1 MWKHKIQVLNVIT
14 FKKVRYKNFL
24 STGQQFIEIQL
35 DRSSKTLV
43 VGENGAGKS
52 TMLDALCFGLFQ
64 RAFRNIK
71 KDQMVNSI
79 NEKDCVVEVEF
90 TIGQNEYKIIRG
102 IKPNIF
108 EIWCNDVMLNQDAA
122 VRDYQK
128 HLEQTI
134 LKLNFRS
141 FTQVVIL
148 GNASFVPFMQ
158 LRPEYRR
165 QVVEEILDIEIF
177 SKMNLLFREKQK
189 NQDEL
194 IKQTDF
200 NYQLVDNKIDDKK
213 KYIDDISNRS
223 KDLADFKKAELNKS
237 ITDIANYEE
246 DIKRV
251 RVDIAELQKQ
261 VMDETKVNDKHKKL
275 HTMEAKLE
283 NTCNKH
289 KKDLSFFQ
297 SHNDCPTC
305 QQSIDEAFKSTMM
318 SKKAE
323 KIQELD
329 SALGQ
334 IDKEI
339 KTNEMKLD
347 TINKTMVTIR
357 EKELLINRYET
368 SIDEIKKQTV
378 RLGQEIADLQDE
390 KVSTAEQT
398 GELNQLRE
406 RITELEKD
414 KLDQKNEMVYIDTA
428 RHLMQDT
435 GIKTK
440 IIKQYL
446 PIMNQLINRNLAD
459 MDFFVNFSLDEEFNE
474 TIKSRHRDEFNY
486 HSFSEGEKLRIDL
499 AILFTWREIAK
510 LKNSTNTN
518 LLILDEIFD
527 SSLDSSGT
535 DEFMRILHTTMEK
548 ENVFVISHKGD
559 TLIDKFPRVM
569 KFEKYKNFTRMAE

>member
-1 MWKHKIQVLNVIT
+1 MII

-71 KDQMVNSI
+71 KEQMVNSI

-90 TIGQNEYKIIRG
+90 IIGQNQYKIIRG

-108 EIWCNDVMLNQDAA
+108 EIWCNGVMLNQDAA

-128 HLEQTI
+128 HLESTI

-158 LRPEYRR
+158 LRARHRR

-177 SKMNLLFREKQK
+177 SKMNLMFREKVK
-189 NQDEL
+189 AQDEV
-194 IKQTDF
+194 IKQSDF
-200 NYQLVDNKIDDKK
+200 NCQLIDGKIESQKKHIEDMSGNNQQLIDKK
-213 KYIDDISNRS
+213 QIEIQQ
-223 KDLADFKKAELNKS
+223 AQ
-237 ITDIANYEE
+237 TDIDNYKL
-246 DIKRV
+246 DIDKV
-251 RVDIAELQKQ
+251 NKEKIELQNEIL
-261 VMDETKVNDKHKKL
+261 DETKINNKYKQL
-275 HTMEAKLE
+275 HNMEAKLE
-283 NTCNKH
+283 NTCSKH
-289 KKDLSFFQ
+289 KKDLEFFET
-297 SHNDCPTC
+297 HNDCPTC
-305 QQSIDEAFKSTMM
+305 QQAIDEAFKSTMID
-318 SKKAE
+318 KKKNKVIE
-323 KIQELD
+323 ID
-329 SALGQ
+329 SAMGQ
-334 IDKEI
+334 LVKEI
-339 KTNEMKLD
+339 TTTEQRLHSINE
-347 TINKTMVTIR
+347 TMVTIR

-368 SIDEIKKQTV
+368 SISEIEKYMTNKQNEV
-378 RLGQEIADLQDE
+378 D
-390 KVSTAEQT
+390 
-398 GELNQLRE
+398 
-406 RITELEKD
+406 ELEDD
-414 KLDQKNEMVYIDTA
+414 KFTTGAATGKLEELQEQLTNAETAKVKQKEQKTYLDTA
-428 RHLMQDT
+428 RYLMQDT

-446 PIMNQLINRNLAD
+446 PIMNQFINKNLAD
-459 MDFFVNFSLDEEFNE
+459 MDFFVNFTLDDEFNE

-527 SSLDSSGT
+527 SSLDASGT
-535 DEFMRILHTTMEK
+535 DEFMRILTNKLAK

-559 TLIDKFPRVM
+559 TLLDKFPSIL
-569 KFEKYKNFTRMAE
+569 KFEKYKNFTRMA

>member
-1 MWKHKIQVLNVIT
+1 MIT
-14 FKKVRYKNFL
+14 FKRVRYKNFL

-177 SKMNLLFREKQK
+177 SKMNFLLKDKVK

-194 IKQTDF
+194 IKQADFNCQLIDSKIDSQKKHIEDLSGNNQQSIEKKQLEIKKAETDID
-200 NYQLVDNKIDDKK
+200 NYQLDID
-213 KYIDDISNRS
+213 
-223 KDLADFKKAELNKS
+223 
-237 ITDIANYEE
+237 
-246 DIKRV
+246 RV
-251 RVDIAELQKQ
+251 TTEKTALQNEIL
-261 VMDETKVNDKHKKL
+261 DETKINNKYKQL
-275 HTMEAKLE
+275 HNVEAKLE
-283 NTCNKH
+283 NTCSKH
-289 KKDLSFFQ
+289 KKDLEFFET
-297 SHNDCPTC
+297 HNDCPTC
-305 QQSIDEAFKSTMM
+305 QQSIDEAFKSTM
-318 SKKAE
+318 
-323 KIQELD
+323 
-329 SALGQ
+329 
-334 IDKEI
+334 IDKKKNKVVEVESAMSQLVKEI
-339 KTNEMKLD
+339 TSTETRLTK
-347 TINKTMVTIR
+347 INDTMVAIR

-368 SIDEIKKQTV
+368 SISEIKKYVTNKQNEIDELSDDKFTTGV
-378 RLGQEIADLQDE
+378 ATGQLTQLQEQFSDAEVVKQKYREE
-390 KVSTAEQT
+390 KTY
-398 GELNQLRE
+398 L
-406 RITELEKD
+406 
-414 KLDQKNEMVYIDTA
+414 DTA
-428 RHLMQDT
+428 RYLMQDT

-446 PIMNQLINRNLAD
+446 PIMNQFINKNLAD
-459 MDFFVNFSLDEEFNE
+459 MDFFVNFTLNEEFKE

-499 AILFTWREIAK
+499 SILFTWREIAK
-510 LKNSTNTN
+510 LKNSMNTN

-535 DEFMRILHTTMEK
+535 DEFMRILTNKLAK

-559 TLIDKFPRVM
+559 TLLDKFPSVL
-569 KFEKYKNFTRMAE
+569 KFEKYKNFTRMA

>member
-1 MWKHKIQVLNVIT
+1 MIV

-24 STGQQFIEIQL
+24 STGQQYIEVQL
-35 DRSSKTLV
+35 DRSAKTLV

-71 KDQMVNSI
+71 KEQMVNSI

-90 TIGQNEYKIIRG
+90 IIGQNQYKIIRG

-108 EIWCNDVMLNQDAA
+108 EIWCNGVMLNQDAA

-128 HLEQTI
+128 HLESTI

-158 LRPEYRR
+158 LRARHRR

-177 SKMNLLFREKQK
+177 SKMNLMFREKVK
-189 NQDEL
+189 AQDEV
-194 IKQTDF
+194 IKQSDF
-200 NYQLVDNKIDDKK
+200 NCQLIDGKIESQKKHIEDMSGNNQQLIDKK
-213 KYIDDISNRS
+213 QIEIQQ
-223 KDLADFKKAELNKS
+223 AQ
-237 ITDIANYEE
+237 TDIDNYKL
-246 DIKRV
+246 DIDKV
-251 RVDIAELQKQ
+251 NKEKIELQNEIL
-261 VMDETKVNDKHKKL
+261 DETKINNKYKQL
-275 HTMEAKLE
+275 HNMEAKLE
-283 NTCNKH
+283 NTCSKH
-289 KKDLSFFQ
+289 KKDLEFFET
-297 SHNDCPTC
+297 HNDCPTC
-305 QQSIDEAFKSTMM
+305 QQAIDEAFKSTMID
-318 SKKAE
+318 KKKNKVIE
-323 KIQELD
+323 ID
-329 SALGQ
+329 SAMGQ
-334 IDKEI
+334 LVKEI
-339 KTNEMKLD
+339 TTTEQRLHSINE
-347 TINKTMVTIR
+347 TMVTIR

-368 SIDEIKKQTV
+368 SISEIEKYMTNKQNEV
-378 RLGQEIADLQDE
+378 D
-390 KVSTAEQT
+390 
-398 GELNQLRE
+398 
-406 RITELEKD
+406 ELEDD
-414 KLDQKNEMVYIDTA
+414 KFTTGAATGKLEELQEQLTNAETAKVKQKEQKTYLDTA
-428 RHLMQDT
+428 RYLMQDT

-446 PIMNQLINRNLAD
+446 PIMNQFINKNLAD
-459 MDFFVNFSLDEEFNE
+459 MDFFVNFTLDDEFNE

-527 SSLDSSGT
+527 SSLDASGT
-535 DEFMRILHTTMEK
+535 DEFMRILTNKLAK

-559 TLIDKFPRVM
+559 TLLDKFPSIL
-569 KFEKYKNFTRMAE
+569 KFEKYKNFTRMA

>member
-1 MWKHKIQVLNVIT
+1 MIV

-90 TIGQNEYKIIRG
+90 VIGQNQYKIVRG

-158 LRPEYRR
+158 LRARHRR
-165 QVVEEILDIEIF
+165 EVVEEILDIEIF
-177 SKMNLLFREKQK
+177 SKMNLMFREKQK
-189 NQDEL
+189 LQDEI
-194 IKQTDF
+194 IKQSDFNCQLINGKIESQKKHIEDMSGNNQQLIDKKQIEIQQAQTDID
-200 NYQLVDNKIDDKK
+200 NYQLDID
-213 KYIDDISNRS
+213 
-223 KDLADFKKAELNKS
+223 
-237 ITDIANYEE
+237 
-246 DIKRV
+246 RV
-251 RVDIAELQKQ
+251 TTEKTALQSEIL
-261 VMDETKVNDKHKKL
+261 DETKINNKYKQL
-275 HTMEAKLE
+275 HNLEAKLE
-283 NTCNKH
+283 NTCSKH
-289 KKDLSFFQ
+289 KKDLGFFQ
-297 SHNDCPTC
+297 THNDCPTC
-305 QQSIDEAFKSTMM
+305 QQEIDEAFKTTMQ

-323 KIQELD
+323 KIQELEV
-329 SALGQ
+329 ALGQ
-334 IDKEI
+334 IEKDINSTETRLTKINEI
-339 KTNEMKLD
+339 
-347 TINKTMVTIR
+347 MVAIR

-368 SIDEIKKQTV
+368 SISEIKKYMVNKEHEIDELSDDKFTTGV
-378 RLGQEIADLQDE
+378 ATGQLEELQE
-390 KVSTAEQT
+390 QLTEAESAK
-398 GELNQLRE
+398 
-406 RITELEKD
+406 IK
-414 KLDQKNEMVYIDTA
+414 QKEQKTYLDTA
-428 RHLMQDT
+428 RYLMQDT

-446 PIMNQLINRNLAD
+446 PIMNQFINKNLAD
-459 MDFFVNFSLDEEFNE
+459 MDFFVNFTLDDEFNE

-486 HSFSEGEKLRIDL
+486 NSFSEGEKLRIDL
-499 AILFTWREIAK
+499 SILFTWREIAK
-510 LKNSTNTN
+510 MKNSMNTN

-527 SSLDSSGT
+527 SSLDASGT
-535 DEFMRILHTTMEK
+535 DEFMRILTNKLAK

-559 TLIDKFPRVM
+559 TLLDKFPSIL
-569 KFEKYKNFTRMAE
+569 KFEKYKNFTRMA

>member
-1 MWKHKIQVLNVIT
+1 
-14 FKKVRYKNFL
+14 
-24 STGQQFIEIQL
+24 
-35 DRSSKTLV
+35 
-43 VGENGAGKS
+43 
-52 TMLDALCFGLFQ
+52 
-64 RAFRNIK
+64 
-71 KDQMVNSI
+71 
-79 NEKDCVVEVEF
+79 
-90 TIGQNEYKIIRG
+90 
-102 IKPNIF
+102 
-108 EIWCNDVMLNQDAA
+108 
-122 VRDYQK
+122 
-128 HLEQTI
+128 
-134 LKLNFRS
+134 
-141 FTQVVIL
+141 
-148 GNASFVPFMQ
+148 
-158 LRPEYRR
+158 
-165 QVVEEILDIEIF
+165 
-177 SKMNLLFREKQK
+177 
-189 NQDEL
+189 
-194 IKQTDF
+194 
-200 NYQLVDNKIDDKK
+200 
-213 KYIDDISNRS
+213 
-223 KDLADFKKAELNKS
+223 
-237 ITDIANYEE
+237 
-246 DIKRV
+246 
-251 RVDIAELQKQ
+251 
-261 VMDETKVNDKHKKL
+261 
-275 HTMEAKLE
+275 MEAKLE

-289 KKDLSFFQ
+289 KKDLGFFQ
-297 SHNDCPTC
+297 THNDCPVC
-305 QQSIDEAFKSTMM
+305 QQAIDEAYKSTMM

-323 KIQELD
+323 KIQELEI
-329 SALGQ
+329 ALGQ

-339 KTNEMKLD
+339 KTSEMKLD
-347 TINKTMVTIR
+347 TINKTMVIIR
-357 EKELLINRYET
+357 ERELLINRFET
-368 SIDEIKKQTV
+368 SITEIKKQTV
-378 RLGQEIADLQDE
+378 RLGQEIAELQDE

-406 RITELEKD
+406 RITDLEKD
-414 KLDQKNEMVYIDTA
+414 KLDQKNEMLYIDTA

-446 PIMNQLINRNLAD
+446 PIMNQLINKNLAN

>member
-1 MWKHKIQVLNVIT
+1 MIV

-24 STGQQFIEIQL
+24 STGQQFIDIQL

-90 TIGQNEYKIIRG
+90 IIGQNEYKIVRG
-102 IKPNIF
+102 IRPNIF
-108 EIWCNDVMLNQDAA
+108 EIWCNNIMLNQDAA

-177 SKMNLLFREKQK
+177 SKMNFILKDKVK

-194 IKQTDF
+194 IKQSDF
-200 NYQLVDNKIDDKK
+200 NYQLIESKVDSQKKHIEDMSGNNQQLIDKK
-213 KYIDDISNRS
+213 QIEIQQ
-223 KDLADFKKAELNKS
+223 AQ
-237 ITDIANYEE
+237 TDIDNYQL
-246 DIKRV
+246 DIDRV
-251 RVDIAELQKQ
+251 SAEKTALQNEII
-261 VMDETKVNDKHKKL
+261 DETKINNKYKQL
-275 HTMEAKLE
+275 HNMEAKLE
-283 NTCNKH
+283 NTCSKH
-289 KKDLSFFQ
+289 KKDLKFFET
-297 SHNDCPTC
+297 HNDCPTC
-305 QQSIDEAFKSTMM
+305 QQSIDEAFKSTMID
-318 SKKAE
+318 KKKNKVIE
-323 KIQELD
+323 ID
-329 SALGQ
+329 SAMSQLV
-334 IDKEI
+334 KEI
-339 KTNEMKLD
+339 TTTETRLSKINE
-347 TINKTMVTIR
+347 TMIVIR

-368 SIDEIKKQTV
+368 SISEINKYMTIKEN
-378 RLGQEIADLQDE
+378 EI
-390 KVSTAEQT
+390 
-398 GELNQLRE
+398 GELSDDKFTTGVATGQLTQLQE
-406 RITELEKD
+406 QLTEADTVKVKYKEEKNY
-414 KLDQKNEMVYIDTA
+414 LDTA
-428 RHLMQDT
+428 RYLMQDT

-446 PIMNQLINRNLAD
+446 PIMNQLINKNLAD
-459 MDFFVNFSLDEEFNE
+459 MDFFVNFTLDDGFKE
-474 TIKSRHRDEFNY
+474 TIKSRHRDVFNY

-499 AILFTWREIAK
+499 SILFTWREIAK
-510 LKNSTNTN
+510 MKNSMNTN
-518 LLILDEIFD
+518 LLILDEVFD
-527 SSLDSSGT
+527 SSLDASGT
-535 DEFMRILHTTMEK
+535 DEFMRILTNKLAK

-559 TLIDKFPRVM
+559 TLIDKFPSIL
-569 KFEKYKNFTRMAE
+569 KFEKYKNFTRMA

>member
-1 MWKHKIQVLNVIT
+1 MII

-79 NEKDCVVEVEF
+79 NEKECVVEVEF
-90 TIGQNEYKIIRG
+90 IIGQNEYKVIRG
-102 IKPNIF
+102 IKPNVF
-108 EIWCNDVMLNQDAA
+108 EIWCNGVMLNQDAA

-177 SKMNLLFREKQK
+177 SKMNFLLKDKVK

-194 IKQTDF
+194 IKQADFNCQLIDSKIDSQKKHIEDLSGNNQQSIEKKQLEIKKAETDID
-200 NYQLVDNKIDDKK
+200 NYQLDID
-213 KYIDDISNRS
+213 
-223 KDLADFKKAELNKS
+223 
-237 ITDIANYEE
+237 
-246 DIKRV
+246 RV
-251 RVDIAELQKQ
+251 TTEKTALQNEIL
-261 VMDETKVNDKHKKL
+261 DETKINNKYKQL
-275 HTMEAKLE
+275 HNVEAKLE
-283 NTCNKH
+283 NTCSKH
-289 KKDLSFFQ
+289 KKDLEFFET
-297 SHNDCPTC
+297 HNDCPTC
-305 QQSIDEAFKSTMM
+305 QQSIDEAFKSTM
-318 SKKAE
+318 
-323 KIQELD
+323 
-329 SALGQ
+329 
-334 IDKEI
+334 IDKKKNKVVEVESAMSQLVKEI
-339 KTNEMKLD
+339 TSTETRLTK
-347 TINKTMVTIR
+347 INDTMVAIR

-368 SIDEIKKQTV
+368 SISEIKKYITSKQNEIDELSDDKFTTGV
-378 RLGQEIADLQDE
+378 ATGQLTQLQEQFSDAEVVKQKYREE
-390 KVSTAEQT
+390 KTY
-398 GELNQLRE
+398 L
-406 RITELEKD
+406 
-414 KLDQKNEMVYIDTA
+414 DTA
-428 RHLMQDT
+428 RYLMQDT

-446 PIMNQLINRNLAD
+446 PIMNQFINKNLAD
-459 MDFFVNFSLDEEFNE
+459 MDFFVNFTLNEEFKE

-499 AILFTWREIAK
+499 SILFTWREIAK
-510 LKNSTNTN
+510 LKNSMNTN

-535 DEFMRILHTTMEK
+535 DEFMRILTNKLAK

-559 TLIDKFPRVM
+559 TLLDKFPSVL
-569 KFEKYKNFTRMAE
+569 KFEKYKNFTRMA

>member
-1 MWKHKIQVLNVIT
+1 MIL

-24 STGQQFIEIQL
+24 STGQQFIEIDL
-35 DRSSKTLV
+35 DKSSTTLV

-64 RAFRNIK
+64 RPFRNIK
-71 KDQMVNSI
+71 KDQLINSI
-79 NEKDCVVEVEF
+79 NEKECIVEVEF
-90 TIGQNEYKIIRG
+90 TVGQKDYKIIRG
-102 IKPNIF
+102 IKPNTF
-108 EIWCNDVMLNQDAA
+108 EIWCDGDMLNQDAA
-122 VRDYQK
+122 QRDYQK
-128 HLEQTI
+128 HLEQQI

-158 LRPEYRR
+158 LRARHRR

-177 SKMNLLFREKQK
+177 SKMNIMFREKEK

-200 NYQLVDNKIDDKK
+200 NYQLVDNKIEDKK

-223 KDLADFKKAELNKS
+223 KDLAASKRVELDKT
-237 ITDIANYEE
+237 ITDIANYEQ
-246 DIKRV
+246 DIKKV
-251 RVDIAELQKQ
+251 RTEIASLQKEIL
-261 VMDETKVNDKHKKL
+261 DETKVNSMKSKL
-275 HTMEAKLE
+275 HNVEAKLE
-283 NTCNKH
+283 NTCSKH
-289 KKDLSFFQ
+289 KKDLKFFET
-297 SHNDCPTC
+297 HDDCPTC
-305 QQSIDEAFKSTMM
+305 QQAIDTAFKTTMIN
-318 SKKAE
+318 KKKE
-323 KIQELD
+323 KVLELEVG
-329 SALGQ
+329 LGQ
-334 IDKEI
+334 IDTEI
-339 KTNEMKLD
+339 KTNQMRLD
-347 TINKTMVTIR
+347 TINKTMILIR

-368 SIDEIKKQTV
+368 SIAEIQKQVYKLRVEISEIVDENI
-378 RLGQEIADLQDE
+378 
-390 KVSTAEQT
+390 STAEMN
-398 GELNQLRE
+398 GELNELQEQL
-406 RITELEKD
+406 TDLDKD
-414 KLDQKNEMVYIDTA
+414 KISQKEEKLYIDTA

-446 PIMNQLINRNLAD
+446 PVMNQLINKNLAD

-499 AILFTWREIAK
+499 SILFTWREIAK

-535 DEFMRILHTTMEK
+535 DEFMRILHTTMAK

>member
-1 MWKHKIQVLNVIT
+1 MIV

-24 STGQQFIEIQL
+24 STGQQFIEVQL

-90 TIGQNEYKIIRG
+90 VIGKNQYKIIRG

-108 EIWCNDVMLNQDAA
+108 EIWCNGIMLNQDAA

-158 LRPEYRR
+158 LRARHRR
-165 QVVEEILDIEIF
+165 EVVEEILDIEIF
-177 SKMNLLFREKQK
+177 SKMNLMFREKQK
-189 NQDEL
+189 LQDEV
-194 IKQTDF
+194 IKQSDFNCQLIDGKIESQKKHIEDMSGNNQQLIDKKQIEIQQAQTDID
-200 NYQLVDNKIDDKK
+200 NYQLDID
-213 KYIDDISNRS
+213 
-223 KDLADFKKAELNKS
+223 
-237 ITDIANYEE
+237 
-246 DIKRV
+246 RV
-251 RVDIAELQKQ
+251 TTEKTALQSEIL
-261 VMDETKVNDKHKKL
+261 DETKINNKYKQL
-275 HTMEAKLE
+275 HNLEAKLE
-283 NTCNKH
+283 NTCSKH
-289 KKDLSFFQ
+289 KKDLGFFQ
-297 SHNDCPTC
+297 THNDCPTC
-305 QQSIDEAFKSTMM
+305 QQEIDEAFKTTMQ

-323 KIQELD
+323 KIQELEV
-329 SALGQ
+329 ALGQ
-334 IDKEI
+334 IEKDINSTETRLTKINEI
-339 KTNEMKLD
+339 
-347 TINKTMVTIR
+347 MVAIR

-368 SIDEIKKQTV
+368 SISEIKKYMVNKEHEIDELSDDKFTTGV
-378 RLGQEIADLQDE
+378 ATGQLEELQE
-390 KVSTAEQT
+390 QLTEAETAKIKQKEQKT
-398 GELNQLRE
+398 YL
-406 RITELEKD
+406 
-414 KLDQKNEMVYIDTA
+414 DTA
-428 RHLMQDT
+428 RYLMQDT

-446 PIMNQLINRNLAD
+446 PIMNQFINKNLAD
-459 MDFFVNFSLDEEFNE
+459 MDFFVNFTLDDEFNE
-474 TIKSRHRDEFNY
+474 TIKSRHRDVFNY
-486 HSFSEGEKLRIDL
+486 NSFSEGEKLRIDL
-499 AILFTWREIAK
+499 SILFTWREIAK
-510 LKNSTNTN
+510 MKNSMNTN

-527 SSLDSSGT
+527 SSLDASGT
-535 DEFMRILHTTMEK
+535 DEFMRILTNKLAK

-559 TLIDKFPRVM
+559 TLIDKFPSIL
-569 KFEKYKNFTRMAE
+569 KFEKYKNFTRMA

>member
-1 MWKHKIQVLNVIT
+1 LIL

-24 STGQQFIEIQL
+24 STGQQFIEIDL
-35 DRSSKTLV
+35 DKANTTLV

-64 RAFRNIK
+64 RPFRGIK
-71 KDQMVNSI
+71 KDQLINSI
-79 NEKDCVVEVEF
+79 NEKGCVVEVEF
-90 TIGQNEYKIIRG
+90 TVGQKDYKIIRG

-108 EIWCNDVMLNQDAA
+108 EIWCDGDMLNQDAA
-122 VRDYQK
+122 QRDYQK
-128 HLEQTI
+128 HLEQQI

-158 LRPEYRR
+158 LRARHRR

-200 NYQLVDNKIDDKK
+200 NFQLVDNKIEDKR

-223 KDLADFKKAELNKS
+223 KDLADSKKADLDKS
-237 ITDIANYEE
+237 TIDISNYEE

-251 RVDIAELQKQ
+251 RVEIAELQKL
-261 VMDETKVNDKHKKL
+261 VLDETKITAKHKKL
-275 HTMEAKLE
+275 HNMEAKLE

-297 SHNDCPTC
+297 TYNDCPTC
-305 QQSIDEAFKSTMM
+305 QQAIDEAFKSTMI

-323 KIQELD
+323 KVQELEI
-329 SALGQ
+329 ALGQ
-334 IDKEI
+334 IEKEI
-339 KTNEMKLD
+339 KTSDMKLT
-347 TINKTMVTIR
+347 TINKTMVLIR

-368 SIDEIKKQTV
+368 SIEEIKKQTI
-378 RLGQEIADLQDE
+378 RLSQEITELQDE

-398 GELNQLRE
+398 GELNQLVSQSSQ
-406 RITELEKD
+406 LEKD
-414 KLDQKNEMVYIDTA
+414 KLDQKKEMLYIDTA

-446 PIMNQLINRNLAD
+446 PVMNQLINKNLAS

-535 DEFMRILHTTMEK
+535 DEFMRILHYTLKK

>member
-1 MWKHKIQVLNVIT
+1 MIV
-14 FKKVRYKNFL
+14 FKKIRYKNFL
-24 STGQQFIEIQL
+24 STGQQFIEIEL
-35 DRSSKTLV
+35 DKSPTTLV

-52 TMLDALCFGLFQ
+52 TLLDALCFGLFQ
-64 RAFRNIK
+64 RPFRIIK
-71 KDQMVNSI
+71 KDQLINTI
-79 NEKDCVVEVEF
+79 NEKECVVEIEF
-90 TIGQNEYKIIRG
+90 VIGTKQYKIIRG

-108 EIWCNDVMLNQDAA
+108 EIWCDGDMLNQDAA
-122 VRDYQK
+122 QRDYQK

-158 LRPEYRR
+158 LKARDRR

-177 SKMNLLFREKQK
+177 SKMNFMFREKQK
-189 NQDEL
+189 LQDEI
-194 IKQTDF
+194 IKQDDF
-200 NYQLVDNKIDDKK
+200 EYSILDTKIEGKK

-223 KDLADFKKAELNKS
+223 KELMDSKKVELDKT
-237 ITDIANYEE
+237 ITDIANYEQ
-246 DIKRV
+246 DIRNVKV
-251 RVDIAELQKQ
+251 EISDLQKQ
-261 VMDETKVNDKHKKL
+261 VLDETRVSSKKTKL
-275 HTMEAKLE
+275 HSMEAKLE

-289 KKDLSFFQ
+289 KKDLRFFE
-297 SHNDCPTC
+297 SHDDCPTC
-305 QQSIDEAFKSTMM
+305 QQSIDTAFKATMID
-318 SKKAE
+318 SKKE
-323 KIQELD
+323 KVAELD

-339 KTNEMKLD
+339 KTNQMRLD
-347 TINKTMVTIR
+347 TINDTMILIR

-368 SIDEIKKQTV
+368 SIVEIQKQTS
-378 RLGQEIADLQDE
+378 RLQTEISE
-390 KVSTAEQT
+390 VSNENVSTAVQT
-398 GELNQLRE
+398 GELNQLQEQLTQTDIKKKTDKE
-406 RITELEKD
+406 RKI
-414 KLDQKNEMVYIDTA
+414 YIDTA

-440 IIKQYL
+440 IINQYL
-446 PIMNQLINRNLAD
+446 PIMNQYINKHLAD
-459 MDFFVNFSLDEEFNE
+459 MDFFVNFTLDEEFKE
-474 TIKSRHRDEFNY
+474 TIKSRYRDEFNY

-535 DEFMRILHTTMEK
+535 DEFMRILTNKDK

>member
-1 MWKHKIQVLNVIT
+1 MII

-35 DRSSKTLV
+35 DRAQSTLV

-71 KDQMVNSI
+71 KDQLVNSI
-79 NEKDCVVEVEF
+79 NEKECVVEVEF
-90 TIGQNEYKIIRG
+90 IVGQNYYKIIRG
-102 IKPNIF
+102 IKPNTF

-122 VRDYQK
+122 QRDYQK
-128 HLEQTI
+128 HLESTI

-158 LRPEYRR
+158 LRARHRR

-189 NQDEL
+189 NQDEV
-194 IKQTDF
+194 IKQSEFNCQLIDSKIDSQKKHIEDMSGNKQQTIEKKQIEIRQAQTDID
-200 NYQLVDNKIDDKK
+200 NYQLDIDNVNTEK
-213 KYIDDISNRS
+213 
-223 KDLADFKKAELNKS
+223 
-237 ITDIANYEE
+237 
-246 DIKRV
+246 
-251 RVDIAELQKQ
+251 AELQKQ
-261 VMDETKVNDKHKKL
+261 ILDESKINNKYKQL
-275 HTMEAKLE
+275 HNLEAKLE
-283 NTCNKH
+283 NTCSKH
-289 KKDLSFFQ
+289 KKDLGFFQ
-297 SHNDCPTC
+297 THNDCPTC
-305 QQSIDEAFKSTMM
+305 QQVIDEAFKSTMIG
-318 SKKAE
+318 KKAE
-323 KIQELD
+323 KVQELEG
-329 SALGQ
+329 ALGQ
-334 IDKEI
+334 IEKDI
-339 KTNEMKLD
+339 KSTEDRLD
-347 TINKTMVTIR
+347 IINKTMIAIR
-357 EKELLINRYET
+357 EKELLVNRYET
-368 SIDEIKKQTV
+368 SISEIKKYMANKQNEV
-378 RLGQEIADLQDE
+378 D
-390 KVSTAEQT
+390 
-398 GELNQLRE
+398 
-406 RITELEKD
+406 ELEDD
-414 KLDQKNEMVYIDTA
+414 KFTTGVATGKLEELQEQLTSAETAKTKQKEQKNYLDTA
-428 RHLMQDT
+428 RYLMQDT

-446 PIMNQLINRNLAD
+446 PIMNQLINKNLAD
-459 MDFFVNFSLDEEFNE
+459 MDFFVNFTLDDEFNE

-527 SSLDSSGT
+527 SSLDASGT
-535 DEFMRILHTTMEK
+535 DEFMRILSNKLAK

-559 TLIDKFPRVM
+559 TLLDKFPSIL
-569 KFEKYKNFTRMAE
+569 KFEKYKNFTRMA

>member
-1 MWKHKIQVLNVIT
+1 MIV

-35 DRSSKTLV
+35 DRSAKTLV

-90 TIGQNEYKIIRG
+90 IIGQNKYKIIRG
-102 IKPNIF
+102 IKPSIF
-108 EIWCNDVMLNQDAA
+108 EIWCNGIMLNQDAA

-128 HLEQTI
+128 HLESTI

-177 SKMNLLFREKQK
+177 SKMNFILKDKVK

-194 IKQTDF
+194 IKQSDF
-200 NYQLVDNKIDDKK
+200 NYQLIESKVDSQKKHIEDLSGNNQQFIDKK
-213 KYIDDISNRS
+213 KLEIQ
-223 KDLADFKKAELNKS
+223 KAQ
-237 ITDIANYEE
+237 TDIDNYQL
-246 DIKRV
+246 DIDRV
-251 RVDIAELQKQ
+251 SAEKIALQNEII
-261 VMDETKVNDKHKKL
+261 DETKINNKYKQL
-275 HTMEAKLE
+275 HNMEAKLE
-283 NTCNKH
+283 NTCSKH
-289 KKDLSFFQ
+289 KKDLKFFET
-297 SHNDCPTC
+297 HNDCPTC
-305 QQSIDEAFKSTMM
+305 QQTIDEAFKSTMID
-318 SKKAE
+318 KKKNKVVE
-323 KIQELD
+323 ID
-329 SALGQ
+329 SAMGQ
-334 IDKEI
+334 LVKEI
-339 KTNEMKLD
+339 NTTETRLTKINE
-347 TINKTMVTIR
+347 TMVAIR

-368 SIDEIKKQTV
+368 SISEINKYIIDKQNEIDELSDDKFTTGV
-378 RLGQEIADLQDE
+378 ATGQL
-390 KVSTAEQT
+390 
-398 GELNQLRE
+398 
-406 RITELEKD
+406 TELQEQLTEAETVKV
-414 KLDQKNEMVYIDTA
+414 KQKEHKTYLDTA
-428 RHLMQDT
+428 RYLMQDT

-446 PIMNQLINRNLAD
+446 PIMNQFINKNLAD
-459 MDFFVNFSLDEEFNE
+459 MDFFVNFTLDEEFNE
-474 TIKSRHRDEFNY
+474 TIKSRHRDVFNY
-486 HSFSEGEKLRIDL
+486 NSFSEGEKLRIDL
-499 AILFTWREIAK
+499 SILFTWREIAK
-510 LKNSTNTN
+510 MKNSMNTN

-527 SSLDSSGT
+527 SSLDASGT
-535 DEFMRILHTTMEK
+535 DEFMRILTNKLAK

-559 TLIDKFPRVM
+559 TLIDKFPSIL
-569 KFEKYKNFTRMAE
+569 KFEKYKNFTRMA

>member
-1 MWKHKIQVLNVIT
+1 MIN
-14 FKKVRYKNFL
+14 FSKVRYKNFL
-24 STGQQFIEIQL
+24 STGQQFIEIDLQK
-35 DRSSKTLV
+35 SNTTLV

-71 KDQMVNSI
+71 KDQLINSL
-79 NEKDCVVEVEF
+79 NERDCVVEVYF
-90 TIGQNEYKIIRG
+90 TVGQKSYKVIRG

-108 EIWCNDVMLNQDAA
+108 EIWCDGDMLNQDAA
-122 VRDYQK
+122 QRDYQK
-128 HLEQTI
+128 HLEQQI

-158 LRPEYRR
+158 LRARHRR

-177 SKMNLLFREKQK
+177 SKMNLMFREKAK
-189 NQDEL
+189 SQDEI
-194 IKQTDF
+194 IKQDDF
-200 NYQLVDNKIDDKK
+200 QYSILDSKIEDKK
-213 KYIDDISNRS
+213 AYIDDISNRG
-223 KDLADFKKAELNKS
+223 KDLADSKKVEIAKAD
-237 ITDIANYEE
+237 TDIDNYNFKILDLRKE
-246 DIKRV
+246 
-251 RVDIAELQKQ
+251 IAGLQKEIL
-261 VMDETKVNDKHKKL
+261 DETKVNNMKSKL
-275 HTMEAKLE
+275 HSMEAKLE

-289 KKDLSFFQ
+289 KKDLKFFETYD
-297 SHNDCPTC
+297 DCPTC
-305 QQSIDEAFKSTMM
+305 QQAIDAAFKATMID
-318 SKKAE
+318 KKKE
-323 KIQELD
+323 KVAELD

-339 KTNEMKLD
+339 KTNQMRLD
-347 TINKTMVTIR
+347 TINKTMVVIR

-368 SIDEIKKQTV
+368 SIDQIEIQKRKLENEVALLT
-378 RLGQEIADLQDE
+378 DE
-390 KVSTAEQT
+390 KISTAEQT
-398 GELNQLRE
+398 GELNELQEQL
-406 RITELEKD
+406 IQTDIKKKTD
-414 KLDQKNEMVYIDTA
+414 KEHKVYIDTA
-428 RHLMQDT
+428 RALMQDT

-446 PIMNQLINRNLAD
+446 PIMNQYINKYLAD
-459 MDFFVNFSLDEEFNE
+459 MDFFVNFTLDEEFNE
-474 TIKSRHRDEFNY
+474 TIKSRYRDEFNY

-535 DEFMRILHTTMEK
+535 DEFMRILHTTMNK

-559 TLIDKFPRVM
+559 TLLDKFPRVM
-569 KFEKYKNFTRMAE
+569 KFEKYKNFTRMVE

>member
-1 MWKHKIQVLNVIT
+1 MIV
-14 FKKVRYKNFL
+14 FKKIRYKNFL

-79 NEKDCVVEVEF
+79 NEKECVVEVEF
-90 TIGQNEYKIIRG
+90 IIGQNQYKIIRG

-108 EIWCNDVMLNQDAA
+108 EIWCNGVMLNQDAA

-128 HLEQTI
+128 HLESTI

-158 LRPEYRR
+158 LRARHRR

-177 SKMNLLFREKQK
+177 SKMNLMFREKVK
-189 NQDEL
+189 AQDEL
-194 IKQTDF
+194 IKQSDFNSQLIEGKIDSQKKHIEEMSGNNQQSIDKKFVEMQQAQTDID
-200 NYQLVDNKIDDKK
+200 NYQLDIDRV
-213 KYIDDISNRS
+213 S
-223 KDLADFKKAELNKS
+223 AEKA
-237 ITDIANYEE
+237 A
-246 DIKRV
+246 
-251 RVDIAELQKQ
+251 LQNEIL
-261 VMDETKVNDKHKKL
+261 DETKINSKYKQL
-275 HTMEAKLE
+275 HNMEAKLE
-283 NTCNKH
+283 NTCSKH
-289 KKDLSFFQ
+289 KKDLQFFET
-297 SHNDCPTC
+297 HNDCPTC
-305 QQSIDEAFKSTMM
+305 QQAIDEAFKTSIID
-318 SKKAE
+318 KKKNKVVE
-323 KIQELD
+323 ID
-329 SALGQ
+329 SAMGQ
-334 IDKEI
+334 LVKEI
-339 KTNEMKLD
+339 TTTETRLSKINE
-347 TINKTMVTIR
+347 TMVTIR

-368 SIDEIKKQTV
+368 SISEIKKYINNKQNEIDELSDDKFTTGMAT
-378 RLGQEIADLQDE
+378 GQLTELQEQLTEAESAKVKQKDE
-390 KVSTAEQT
+390 KNY
-398 GELNQLRE
+398 L
-406 RITELEKD
+406 
-414 KLDQKNEMVYIDTA
+414 DTA
-428 RHLMQDT
+428 RYLMQDT

-446 PIMNQLINRNLAD
+446 PIMNQFINKNLAD
-459 MDFFVNFSLDEEFNE
+459 MDFFVNFTLDDEFNE
-474 TIKSRHRDEFNY
+474 TIKSRYRDEFNY

-510 LKNSTNTN
+510 MKNSMNTN

-527 SSLDSSGT
+527 SSLDASGT
-535 DEFMRILHTTMEK
+535 DEFMRILTNKLAK

-559 TLIDKFPRVM
+559 TLLDKFPSIL
-569 KFEKYKNFTRMAE
+569 KFEKYKNFTRMA

>member
-1 MWKHKIQVLNVIT
+1 MIN
-14 FKKVRYKNFL
+14 FSKVRYKNFL
-24 STGQQFIEIQL
+24 STGQQFIEVDLQK
-35 DRSSKTLV
+35 SNTTLV

-71 KDQMVNSI
+71 KDQLINSL
-79 NEKDCVVEVEF
+79 NERDCVVEVYF
-90 TIGQNEYKIIRG
+90 TVGQKSYKVIRG

-108 EIWCNDVMLNQDAA
+108 EIWCDGDMLNQDAA
-122 VRDYQK
+122 QRDYQK
-128 HLEQTI
+128 HLEQQI

-158 LRPEYRR
+158 LRARHRR

-177 SKMNLLFREKQK
+177 SKMNIMFREKAK
-189 NQDEL
+189 SQDEI
-194 IKQTDF
+194 IKQDDF
-200 NYQLVDNKIDDKK
+200 QYSILDSKIEDKK
-213 KYIDDISNRS
+213 TYIDDISNRG
-223 KDLADFKKAELNKS
+223 KDLADSKKVEIAKADADIDNYNFKIL
-237 ITDIANYEE
+237 DIRKE
-246 DIKRV
+246 
-251 RVDIAELQKQ
+251 IATLQKEIL
-261 VMDETKVNDKHKKL
+261 DETKVNNMKSKL
-275 HTMEAKLE
+275 HSMEAKLE

-289 KKDLSFFQ
+289 KKDLKFFETYD
-297 SHNDCPTC
+297 DCPTC
-305 QQSIDEAFKSTMM
+305 QQAIEAAFKATMID
-318 SKKAE
+318 KKKE
-323 KIQELD
+323 KVTELD

-339 KTNEMKLD
+339 KTNQMRLD
-347 TINKTMVTIR
+347 TINKTMVVIR

-368 SIDEIKKQTV
+368 SIDQIEIQKRKLENEV
-378 RLGQEIADLQDE
+378 AKLQDE
-390 KVSTAEQT
+390 NISTAEQK
-398 GELNQLRE
+398 GELNELQEQL
-406 RITELEKD
+406 IQTDIKKKAD
-414 KLDQKNEMVYIDTA
+414 KEHKIYIDTA
-428 RHLMQDT
+428 RALMQDT

-446 PIMNQLINRNLAD
+446 PIMNQYINKYLAD
-459 MDFFVNFSLDEEFNE
+459 MDFFVNFTLDEEFNE
-474 TIKSRHRDEFNY
+474 TIKSRYRDEFNY

-535 DEFMRILHTTMEK
+535 DEFMRILHTTMNK

-559 TLIDKFPRVM
+559 TLLDKFPRVM
-569 KFEKYKNFTRMAE
+569 KFEKYKNFTRMVE

>member
-1 MWKHKIQVLNVIT
+1 MIN
-14 FKKVRYKNFL
+14 FSKVRYKNFL
-24 STGQQFIEIQL
+24 STGQQFIEVDLQK
-35 DRSSKTLV
+35 SNTTLV

-71 KDQMVNSI
+71 KDQLINSL
-79 NEKDCVVEVEF
+79 NERDCVVEVYF
-90 TIGQNEYKIIRG
+90 TVGQKSYKVIRG

-108 EIWCNDVMLNQDAA
+108 EIWCDGDMLNQDAA
-122 VRDYQK
+122 QRDYQK
-128 HLEQTI
+128 HLEQQI

-158 LRPEYRR
+158 LRARHRR

-177 SKMNLLFREKQK
+177 SKMNLMFREKAK
-189 NQDEL
+189 SQDEI
-194 IKQTDF
+194 IKQDDF
-200 NYQLVDNKIDDKK
+200 QYSILDSKIEDKK
-213 KYIDDISNRS
+213 AYIDDISNRG
-223 KDLADFKKAELNKS
+223 KDLADSKKVEIAKAD
-237 ITDIANYEE
+237 TDIDNYNFKILDLRKE
-246 DIKRV
+246 
-251 RVDIAELQKQ
+251 IAGLQKEIL
-261 VMDETKVNDKHKKL
+261 DETKVNNMKSKL
-275 HTMEAKLE
+275 HSMEAKLE

-289 KKDLSFFQ
+289 KKDLKFFETYD
-297 SHNDCPTC
+297 DCPTC
-305 QQSIDEAFKSTMM
+305 QQAIDAAFKATMID
-318 SKKAE
+318 KKKE
-323 KIQELD
+323 KVIELD

-339 KTNEMKLD
+339 KTNQMRLD
-347 TINKTMVTIR
+347 TINKTMVVIR

-368 SIDEIKKQTV
+368 SIDQIEIQKRKLENEV
-378 RLGQEIADLQDE
+378 AKLQDE
-390 KVSTAEQT
+390 NISTAEQK
-398 GELNQLRE
+398 GELNELQEQL
-406 RITELEKD
+406 IQTDIKKKAD
-414 KLDQKNEMVYIDTA
+414 KEHKIYIDTA
-428 RHLMQDT
+428 RALMQDT

-446 PIMNQLINRNLAD
+446 PIMNQYINKYLAD
-459 MDFFVNFSLDEEFNE
+459 MDFFVNFTLDEEFNE
-474 TIKSRHRDEFNY
+474 TIKSRYRDEFNY

-535 DEFMRILHTTMEK
+535 DEFMRILHTTMNK

-559 TLIDKFPRVM
+559 TLLDKFPRVM
-569 KFEKYKNFTRMAE
+569 KFEKYKNFTRMVE

>member
-1 MWKHKIQVLNVIT
+1 MIN
-14 FKKVRYKNFL
+14 FSKVRYKNFL
-24 STGQQFIEIQL
+24 STGQQFIEVDLQK
-35 DRSSKTLV
+35 SNTTLV

-71 KDQMVNSI
+71 KDQLINSL
-79 NEKDCVVEVEF
+79 NERECIVEVYF
-90 TIGQNEYKIIRG
+90 TVGQKSYKIVRG

-108 EIWCNDVMLNQDAA
+108 EIWCDGDMLNQDAA
-122 VRDYQK
+122 QRDYQK
-128 HLEQTI
+128 HLEQQI
-134 LKLNFRS
+134 LKLHFRS

-158 LRPEYRR
+158 LRARHRR

-177 SKMNLLFREKQK
+177 SKMNLMFREKAK
-189 NQDEL
+189 SQDEI
-194 IKQTDF
+194 IKQDDF
-200 NYQLVDNKIDDKK
+200 QYSILDSKIEDKK
-213 KYIDDISNRS
+213 AYIDDISNRG
-223 KDLADFKKAELNKS
+223 KDLADSKKVEITKAD
-237 ITDIANYEE
+237 TDIDNYNFKILDLRKE
-246 DIKRV
+246 
-251 RVDIAELQKQ
+251 IAGLQKEIL
-261 VMDETKVNDKHKKL
+261 DETKVNNMKSKL
-275 HTMEAKLE
+275 HSMEAKLE

-289 KKDLSFFQ
+289 KKDLKFFETYD
-297 SHNDCPTC
+297 DCPTC
-305 QQSIDEAFKSTMM
+305 QQAIDAAFKATMID
-318 SKKAE
+318 KKKE
-323 KIQELD
+323 KVAELD

-339 KTNEMKLD
+339 KTNQMRLD
-347 TINKTMVTIR
+347 TINKTMVVIR

-368 SIDEIKKQTV
+368 SIVEIQKQTSRLQTEIDEIV
-378 RLGQEIADLQDE
+378 DE
-390 KVSTAEQT
+390 NISTAEQT
-398 GELNQLRE
+398 GELNELQEQLTQTD
-406 RITELEKD
+406 IKKKAEKEH
-414 KLDQKNEMVYIDTA
+414 KIYIDTA

-440 IIKQYL
+440 IINQYL
-446 PIMNQLINRNLAD
+446 PIMNQYINKYLAD
-459 MDFFVNFSLDEEFNE
+459 MDFFVNFTLDEEFKE
-474 TIKSRHRDEFNY
+474 TIKSRYRDEFNY

-518 LLILDEIFD
+518 LLVLDEIFD
-527 SSLDSSGT
+527 SSLDTSGT
-535 DEFMRILHTTMEK
+535 DEFMRILYTTMTK